1 MRVLIIED
9 ERKAAQELK
18 TLTLRLRPDWHVVG
32 ILASAA
38 GAIDWLRDNKA
49 PDLIFSDIQ
58 LADAVCFHIFESVP
72 VKCPIIFCTAYD
84 EYAIQAFETNGIDYV
99 LKPIDKGRLEQ
110 SLKKLDDLRAAL
122 RPPAGGPDYAD
133 IGRWLDRMAPM
144 RERTIL
150 VHHKDRIIPVNHA
163 NIAFF
168 YYGEGT
174 VTVRL
179 LDGNSYSM
187 NQGIDEVEQT
197 ADPRLFYRANRQ
209 FLINR
214 HAIRDIQRFF
224 ARKLVVKM
232 SGDTP
237 EPVIV
242 SKAKASDFLR
252 WLETGRG

>member
-18 TLTLRLRPDWHVVG
+18 ALILRLRPDWYVIDV
-32 ILASAA
+32 IPSAA
-38 GAIDWLRDNKA
+38 GAIQWLNENKH

-58 LADAVCFHIFESVP
+58 LADAVCFHIFKTVP

-84 EYAIQAFETNGIDYV
+84 EYAIQAFETSGIDYL
-99 LKPIDKGRLEQ
+99 LKPVDKNRLEQ
-110 SLKKLDDLRAAL
+110 SLKKLDGLRAAFA
-122 RPPAGGPDYAD
+122 PGGEPGYAE
-133 IGRWLDRMAPM
+133 ISRLLDRINPSIG
-144 RERTIL
+144 RTIL
-150 VHHKDRIIPVNHA
+150 VNHKDRIIPVDHA
-163 NIAFF
+163 GIAFF
-168 YYGEGT
+168 YYDEGFIT
-174 VTVRL
+174 IRL
-179 LDGNSYSM
+179 LDGTSYSI

-197 ADPRLFYRANRQ
+197 TDPRLFYRANRQ

-232 SGDTP
+232 SSDTP

-242 SKAKASDFLR
+242 SKAKASDFLG
-252 WLETGRG
+252 WLESGGR